1 MNRTILRNL
10 CYTLKRFRTASLLN
24 LLGLSAAFS
33 AFILIMMKVNYE
45 RNFDTCYPDYDRV
58 ALVSLISEKEGISP
72 LPRPLTEETTAQIP
86 GIAYSSLFAPAWEK
100 MCIYTQPQDPHYLY
114 ENCCHVEKDF
124 AKVLGLTFVEG
135 DDSGLYQPDG
145 SILPESKA
153 RQFFPDGNAVGSYL
167 YIKGENF
174 FNPQHT
180 KLRISGVYKD
190 LPENAQ
196 FGNDIY
202 IRIDDKKNQGDWGS
216 YSFLF
221 FVRLKDGVSYD
232 TFNRQLRESKLM
244 DKLPAPDTKETE
256 YRAIP
261 LYQLFYS
268 GEKAIYFFQTGSK
281 TNLYLMCCIAVLVIG
296 IAVVNLIN
304 FSTAL
309 TPMRIRSINTQ
320 KVLGSSVASLRIGLV
335 AESIGIVLLGWLFSL
350 LLVGLLIHLRLLD
363 FLGFTPSLTIYWGVV
378 LLSFGIALATGI
390 IAGLYP
396 AWYMTS
402 FPPALMLKGNFA
414 LSGKGR
420 MLRNLLISFQY
431 IVSFALIVCAT
442 LIYRQ
447 NQYILRA
454 DTGYDRETLLTTV
467 LPNYLPYAA
476 YQPFEAQLLNNPAI
490 EGIAYANDELGTKN
504 VYNMQNFNYQDY
516 ELYPF
521 RIHVSPTFFKVMG
534 IKVIEGRDFLP
545 SDTARSVPVCMATQS
560 IRDMYHIPTGMIATN
575 HGQTDL
581 AGYVEDVVF
590 TSNHQTATPSI
601 FWVNYFGR
609 YPVHLT
615 YAYIRMKAG
624 SDVST
629 LFPFIRKTIEKC
641 FPGYSA
647 DVRFF
652 NQDYQK
658 LYEKEL
664 NQQHLVTLFSLLAVI
679 ISLVGIFGLAIFE
692 MGYRKKEIGVRKVY
706 GATTR
711 QILWKLNFSYLKI
724 VTLCSLIATPIAWYS
739 MHRWLQDFTV
749 RIAIEGWVFLAAYLL
764 IAVLTLLTITI
775 QSYRAANENPIHSIK
790 TE

>member
-72 LPRPLTEETTAQIP
+72 LPRPLTGLTNSQMP
-86 GIAYSSLFAPAWEK
+86 GIAYSSLLAPAWEK
-100 MCIYTQPQDPHYLY
+100 TCVYTNPQEPRYVY
-114 ENCCHVEKDF
+114 ENCSHVEQDF

-135 DDSGLYQPDG
+135 NDKGLYEPDG
-145 SILPESKA
+145 AILPESKA
-153 RQFFPDGNAVGSYL
+153 RQLFPQGNAVGSYL

-174 FNPQHT
+174 FNPQYN
-180 KLRISGVYKD
+180 KFLISGVYKD
-190 LPENAQ
+190 LPENTQ

-202 IRIDDKKNQGDWGS
+202 MRIDDKMNQGDWGS

-232 TFNRQLRESKLM
+232 TFNRQLKENKLTE
-244 DKLPAPDTKETE
+244 KLPAPDTDETE

-268 GEKAIYFFQTGSK
+268 GEKAVFFFQTGNK
-281 TNLYLMCCIAVLVIG
+281 ANLYLMCCIAVLVIG
-296 IAVVNLIN
+296 IAVINLIN

-320 KVLGSSVASLRIGLV
+320 KVLGSSIRSLRIGLV
-335 AESIGIVLLGWLFSL
+335 AESIGLVLLGWLFSL
-350 LLVGLLIHLRLLD
+350 LIVGLLIHLRLLD
-363 FLGFTPSLTIYWGVV
+363 FIGFTPSLVTYWGVI
-378 LLSFGIALATGI
+378 LLSFCIALGTGV

-420 MLRNLLISFQY
+420 TLRNLLISFQY
-431 IVSFALIVCAT
+431 IVSFVLIVCAV

-447 NQYILRA
+447 NQHLLHA
-454 DTGYDRETLLTTV
+454 DTGYDRETLLTTM
-467 LPNYLPYAA
+467 LPDYLPPAD
-476 YQPFEAQLLNNPAI
+476 YQPFEARLLSNPAI
-490 EGIAYANDELGTKN
+490 EGIAYSNAELGTRN
-504 VYNMQNFNYQDY
+504 TYGTQNFNYQDY

-560 IRDMYHIPTGMIATN
+560 IRDTYHIPTGMITTN

-581 AGYVEDVVF
+581 AGYVEEVVF
-590 TSNHQTATPSI
+590 TSNHQHATPSM
-601 FWVNYFGR
+601 FWVNYTR
-609 YPVHLT
+609 PVHLP
-615 YAYIRMKAG
+615 YAYIRMKEG

-629 LFPFIRKTIEKC
+629 LFPFIRETIEKC

-652 NQDYQK
+652 NQGYQK
-658 LYEKEL
+658 LYEKEM
-664 NQQHLVTLFSLLAVI
+664 NQQHLITLFSLLAVL

-706 GATTR
+706 GATTK
-711 QILWKLNFSYLKI
+711 QILWTLNLSYLKI

-739 MHRWLQDFTV
+739 MHRWLQDFSV
-749 RIAIEGWVFLAAYLL
+749 RIDIGGGVFIATYLL
-764 IAVLTLLTITI
+764 IGLLTFLTITI
-775 QSYRAANENPIHSIK
+775 QSYRATNENPIHSIK